1 MAKVLELQLQ
11 LQSFQCDGGDSN
23 EEEDDRNVLIRVV
36 MMTILVFIEHILNAK
51 SSCQNLTCLISPVP
65 QNKTCELG
73 TTVAS
78 VYR

>member
-1 MAKVLELQLQ
+1 MELQLQ
-11 LQSFQCDGGDSN
+11 LQPFQCDGGDSN
-23 EEEDDRNVLIRVV
+23 EEEDVRGVLIGVV
-36 MMTILVFIEHILNAK
+36 MMTILMFIEHILNAR

-78 VYR
+78 VSR